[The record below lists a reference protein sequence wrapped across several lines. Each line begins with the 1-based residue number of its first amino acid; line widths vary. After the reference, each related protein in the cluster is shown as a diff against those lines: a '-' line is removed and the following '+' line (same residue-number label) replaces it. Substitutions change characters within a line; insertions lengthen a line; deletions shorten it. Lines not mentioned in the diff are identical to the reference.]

1 MHSNGEHPNGEQL
14 LRYADGELATKEIP
28 AVRAHLEAC
37 WQCRMELE
45 EFHKTINECVR
56 YRKNVLQ
63 THLPS
68 PPAPWGDLQSKF
80 TEADA
85 SLGRPSMLS
94 QWWAAFSGIFPGSRK
109 WAAATLLLGVVV
121 VAATLRFR
129 SDQPLIQ
136 PGPKPAEEWR
146 NPASSELPKQ
156 DIPAAPALS
165 APTEP
170 NTTPSD
176 GALPATMPAA
186 TAADE
191 LRVFVALHL
200 VGADLGEPVQITRSE
215 GRIHVSGLGIEP
227 SRQARILAAL
237 SAIPN
242 LDIRFT
248 EPVSGA
254 PRVADF
260 SPAGTGIPAASK
272 SGLQEQILRQLG
284 TRSAFEL
291 FSNHVFERS
300 EGVMAR
306 AHAIRRLAQRFPVE
320 VESGMSDGERQM
332 LLDLR
337 RQHLG
342 ALDLESEEI
351 RRAAQSAVPTATIPA
366 APQSR
371 PASWQAAAE
380 ELFIS
385 SRQVERS
392 LAIALGASPGEMTT
406 DRLFTDVA
414 QLKGSIETNR
424 RLTAQE

>member
-1 MHSNGEHPNGEQL
+1 MKHPNGEQL
-14 LRYADGELATKEIP
+14 LRYADGELAAREIP

-37 WQCRMELE
+37 WQCRMELA

-68 PPAPWGDLQSKF
+68 PPAPWGDIQRKF

-85 SLGRPSMLS
+85 SLGRPSIFT
-94 QWWAAFSGIFPGSRK
+94 QWRAAVSGLILGPRK
-109 WAAATLLLGVVV
+109 WAAASLLLGVIV

-129 SDQPLIQ
+129 SDQPLLQ
-136 PGPKPAEEWR
+136 PGPSPTEQRLNA
-146 NPASSELPKQ
+146 ASSEIPKQ
-156 DIPAAPALS
+156 AIPAAPALS
-165 APTEP
+165 APTGP
-170 NTTPSD
+170 NTPSE

-200 VGADLGEPVQITRSE
+200 VGADLGEPVQVTRSE

-227 SRQARILAAL
+227 GRQSRILAAL

-248 EPVSGA
+248 EAASGA
-254 PRVADF
+254 QQIADF
-260 SPAGTGIPAASK
+260 APAGTVSSAASK
-272 SGLQEQILRQLG
+272 SGFQEQILRQLG
-284 TRSAFEL
+284 TRAAFEH
-291 FSNHVFERS
+291 FSNQVFERS
-300 EGVMAR
+300 ENVMAR

-320 VESGMSDGERQM
+320 VEYGMSSGERQM

-342 ALDLESEEI
+342 MLDRESDEL
-351 RRAAQSAVPTATIPA
+351 RRAAQSAVPAATIPEP
-366 APQSR
+366 PQSR
-371 PASWQAAAE
+371 PASWQSAAE
-380 ELFIS
+380 ELFLS

-392 LAIALGASPGEMTT
+392 LAIALGASPGEMTA

-414 QLKGSIETNR
+414 QLKGSIEANR

>member
-1 MHSNGEHPNGEQL
+1 MTHSNGEQL
-14 LRYADGELATKEIP
+14 LRYADGELAAREIP

-56 YRKNVLQ
+56 YRKSVLQ

-68 PPAPWGDLQSKF
+68 PPAPWGDLQRKF
-80 TEADA
+80 TDADE
-85 SLGRPSMLS
+85 SLGRPSIFT
-94 QWWAAFSGIFPGSRK
+94 QWRAAVSGLIPNPRK
-109 WAAATLLLGVVV
+109 WAAASILLGVVV

-129 SDQPLIQ
+129 SDQPLLQ
-136 PGPKPAEEWR
+136 PGPNTTEQRR
-146 NPASSELPKQ
+146 NAVSSELPKQ
-156 DIPAAPALS
+156 YIPAAPALS

-170 NTTPSD
+170 YTTPSD
-176 GALPATMPAA
+176 GVLPATMPAA

-200 VGADLGEPVQITRSE
+200 VGADLGEPVQVTRTE
-215 GRIHVSGLGIEP
+215 GRIHVSGMGIEP
-227 SRQARILAAL
+227 SRQSRILAAL

-248 EPVSGA
+248 EPASGA
-254 PRVADF
+254 PQVGDF
-260 SPAGTGIPAASK
+260 APAGTQISTELK
-272 SGLQEQILRQLG
+272 SGFQEQILRQLG
-284 TRSAFEL
+284 TRSAFEH
-291 FSNHVFERS
+291 FSNQMFERS
-300 EGVMAR
+300 ESVMAR

-320 VESGMSDGERQM
+320 VESGMNIEERQM
-332 LLDLR
+332 LSDLR

-342 ALDLESEEI
+342 VLDRESDEI
-351 RRAAQSAVPTATIPA
+351 RRATQSAVPAATIPA
-366 APQSR
+366 PPQSR

-380 ELFIS
+380 DLFLS

-414 QLKGSIETNR
+414 QLKGSIEANR
-424 RLTAQE
+424 RLIAQE